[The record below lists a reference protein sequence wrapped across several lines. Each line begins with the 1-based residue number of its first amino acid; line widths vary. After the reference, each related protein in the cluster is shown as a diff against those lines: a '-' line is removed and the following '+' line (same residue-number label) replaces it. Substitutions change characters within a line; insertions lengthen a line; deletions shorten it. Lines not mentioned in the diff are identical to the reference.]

1 MGNLTLI
8 LLIAIILFGVAFV
21 RNVIIWG
28 LIVLVV
34 LGVIGCACSA
44 YEDGEDA
51 RKKKRRERAIKE
63 EESRIMMEKAR
74 KEQAE
79 KEAKARAEYEAKYAK
94 SWRNWKNWE
103 KKFVAPLDRN
113 KYVPKFVVALWSLL
127 WRIIR
132 LIVMCFTSLRYAFW
146 AFLALLWAFTIWA
159 IIGFAQEGTLFV

>member
-1 MGNLTLI
+1 MGDIVLI

-21 RNVIIWG
+21 RNAIIWG

-34 LGVIGCACSA
+34 LGIIGGIYSA

>member
-1 MGNLTLI
+1 MGDLALI
-8 LLIAIILFGVAFV
+8 LIIAIILFGVAFV
-21 RNVIIWG
+21 RNAIIWG
-28 LIVLVV
+28 LIILAV
-34 LGVIGCACSA
+34 LGIIGGIYSA

-79 KEAKARAEYEAKYAK
+79 KEAKDRAEREAKYAK

-103 KKFVAPLDRN
+103 KKFVAPLN
-113 KYVPKFVVALWSLL
+113 EKKYVPKFIVALWRLL
-127 WRIIR
+127 LRIIR

-146 AFLALLWAFTIWA
+146 AFLALLWAFAIWML
-159 IIGFAQEGTLFV
+159 IYFAQEGTLFA

>member
-1 MGNLTLI
+1 MGDLALI
-8 LLIAIILFGVAFV
+8 LIIAIILFGVAFV
-21 RNVIIWG
+21 RNAIIWG
-28 LIVLVV
+28 LIILAV
-34 LGVIGCACSA
+34 LGIIGGIYSA

-79 KEAKARAEYEAKYAK
+79 KEAKDRAEREAKYAK
-94 SWRNWKNWE
+94 SWRNWENWE
-103 KKFVAPLDRN
+103 KKFVAPLN
-113 KYVPKFVVALWSLL
+113 EKKYVPKFIVALWRLL

-146 AFLALLWAFTIWA
+146 AFLALLWAFAIWML
-159 IIGFAQEGTLFV
+159 IYFAQEGTLFA

>member
-1 MGNLTLI
+1 MGDIVLI

-34 LGVIGCACSA
+34 LGIIGGIYSA

-51 RKKKRRERAIKE
+51 RNKKRRERAIKE
-63 EESRIMMEKAR
+63 EESRIMMENKR

-79 KEAKARAEYEAKYAK
+79 KEAKAEAEREAKYAK

-103 KKFVAPLDRN
+103 KKFVAPLSRK
-113 KYVPKFVVALWSLL
+113 KYVPKLIVVLWRLL
-127 WRIIR
+127 LRIIR

-146 AFLALLWAFTIWA
+146 AFIALLWAYTIWML
-159 IIGFAQEGTLFV
+159 IYFAQNGTLFA